1 VDPRF
6 SSQSPSVLILFVVA
20 WLDVVLSILCLA
32 VGATESS
39 HTPLCH
45 NARPLSAETC
55 FYSERRSRRRG
66 GATRRRFLRVCPQTT
81 ASPVAGATTER
92 LPHGPER
99 RSCRVNERMNDNHV
113 FFANVTPNSLN
124 CP

>member
-1 VDPRF
+1 MDPRF

-32 VGATESS
+32 VGATQSS

-55 FYSERRSRRRG
+55 FYSEGVVVG
-66 GATRRRFLRVCPQTT
+66 GVALRVEGFYASALKPLQVRSPARRPSVFPT
-81 ASPVAGATTER
+81 ALSVN
-92 LPHGPER
+92 H
-99 RSCRVNERMNDNHV
+99 VNERMNDNHV